1 MEDIIPSPAAA
12 QMISNS
18 KGKLAM
24 ESECVRISNVGLS
37 LNRFNVVAIGCNHA
51 IRMPIN
57 YVAFR
62 YTDRVHIHLSSSG
75 SSCMIHSCSRSQVN
89 SYKDFSTNYCNIV
102 SLYCGSKDGRNCRP
116 VAHDFSNTELSH
128 KKHAGAS
135 ANRNDCKLGNPGV
148 VVVKGRNLRAKL
160 SMK

>member
-24 ESECVRISNVGLS
+24 ESECVRISNRS
-37 LNRFNVVAIGCNHA
+37 NVVAIGCNYA
-51 IRMPIN
+51 IGMPIN
-57 YVAFR
+57 YIAFR
-62 YTDRVHIHLSSSG
+62 YTDKVHIHLSSSG
-75 SSCMIHSCSRSQVN
+75 SSVCMIHSCSRSQVN
-89 SYKDFSTNYCNIV
+89 SYKDYSTNYCNIV
-102 SLYCGSKDGRNCRP
+102 SLYCGSKDGRNCNP

-160 SMK
+160 SHRMK